1 MEAKAPDLDLLAERF
16 YNMTPD
22 ECRSVLDG
30 IQDMSKQIGRGI
42 EKGLEEKQRSRSSVR
57 RPVR

>member
-1 MEAKAPDLDLLAERF
+1 MTKDEARA
-16 YNMTPD
+16 
-22 ECRSVLDG
+22 VLDS

-57 RPVR
+57 RPAR